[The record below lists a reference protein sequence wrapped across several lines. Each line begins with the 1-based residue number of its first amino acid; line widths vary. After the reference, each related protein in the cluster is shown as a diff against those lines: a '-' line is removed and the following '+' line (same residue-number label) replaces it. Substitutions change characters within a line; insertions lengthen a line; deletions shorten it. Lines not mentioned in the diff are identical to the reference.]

1 MGENVTGKEK
11 LDKEYK
17 KLNSKIENTV
27 EKELEKIN
35 RKTQEIKLEAENLG
49 KEVEDKMEN
58 KEAGAAKKKS

>member
-17 KLNSKIENTV
+17 KLNSIIENTV

-49 KEVEDKMEN
+49 KEVEDKIEN